1 MKHLQEE
8 KIYTMPNG
16 DDAQETTTTEE
27 VSEDIV
33 GPRPGDRE

>member
-8 KIYTMPNG
+8 CKMMPEGNES
-16 DDAQETTTTEE
+16 QEITTVEE